1 MYTYF
6 TVKEPYKSLILSGQ
20 KTVEGRL
27 NKGKFADLKI
37 WDYLKFEDIGEVLE
51 VVNLTSYPTFQSMLE
66 NEWLKHVLPWI
77 QDIQKWVAVYHKFY
91 TPDQEAKF
99 GVLAIE
105 IKII

>member
-1 MYTYF
+1 
-6 TVKEPYKSLILSGQ
+6 
-20 KTVEGRL
+20 
-27 NKGKFADLKI
+27 
-37 WDYLKFEDIGEVLE
+37 
-51 VVNLTSYPTFQSMLE
+51 MLE

-99 GVLAIE
+99 GVLVIE